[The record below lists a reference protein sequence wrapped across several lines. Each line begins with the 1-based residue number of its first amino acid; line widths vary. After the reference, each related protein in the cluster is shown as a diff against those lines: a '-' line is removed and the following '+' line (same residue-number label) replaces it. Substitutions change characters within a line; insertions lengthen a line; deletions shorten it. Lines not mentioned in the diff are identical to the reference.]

1 MRYDTKLYFVR
12 ETGLEEYDNDTGDL
26 IESEPI
32 KTSRWVNVADM
43 GEERMQAIFGRLKQG
58 SVTIKMQGSYN
69 EPFDYLEIGGKA
81 YDVAL
86 TKRTRTITIYEA
98 GDRA

>member
-1 MRYDTKLYFVR
+1 MRYDKRIYFVR
-12 ETGLEEYDNDTGDL
+12 ETGLEEYDVETGDF

-32 KTSRWVNVADM
+32 RTGAWANVSDM
-43 GEERMQAIFGRLKQG
+43 GEERIQAIFGRLKQG
-58 SVTIKMQGSYN
+58 SITIKVQGVYN
-69 EPFDYLEIGGKA
+69 DPFDYIEIGGKE

-86 TKRTRTITIYEA
+86 TKRTRLMTIYEA